1 MRCAVSEYLTERTE
15 ERQRVVVLA
24 LSMFNLLNI
33 LIVGE
38 LGEREE
44 VK

>member
-1 MRCAVSEYLTERTE
+1 MRCAVSEYLTE
-15 ERQRVVVLA
+15 ERQRVVVLS

-33 LIVGE
+33 LIVVE